1 MQSHVRILFTAVLAL
16 AGLVVLLRGA
26 PIRAQEWD
34 WNRDQAERG
43 APERVNERD
52 LRSFDAFLDRHWET
66 ADELYRDPELINNE
80 RFLRGHSELREWLDD
95 HPEAAA
101 AIQANPRR
109 YLWRERTEQARRSES
124 AQRAPARRAVAL
136 HPEDLRSF
144 ERYLDT
150 HAEVANALYQNPEL
164 INDRRFVRANP
175 SLEEWLD
182 DHPEAAD
189 AIRANPHK
197 VLWRD
202 RRSTTAE
209 DFLRQLLQ

>member
-1 MQSHVRILFTAVLAL
+1 MQSHVRIGLAAAFAL
-16 AGLVVLLRGA
+16 AGLVVFLPGA
-26 PIRAQEWD
+26 PVRAQEREWD
-34 WNRDQAERG
+34 RAERR
-43 APERVNERD
+43 ASERVSERD
-52 LRSFDAFLDRHWET
+52 LRSFEAFLDRHWET

-80 RFLRGHSELREWLDD
+80 RFLRGHAELQEWLEE

-109 YLWRERTEQARRSES
+109 YLWRDRAEQARRSES
-124 AQRAPARRAVAL
+124 EPRGPARRAASL
-136 HPEDLRSF
+136 TEADLRSF

-150 HAEVANALYQNPEL
+150 HGEVARELYENPEL

-182 DHPEAAD
+182 DHPQAAD

-202 RRSTTAE
+202 RRSTTTE